1 MRIIAG
7 RFKGKKITAPKK
19 LATPKKITAPKTN
32 EIRPTSDRLRESIFN
47 ILSNKFNNDF
57 SHLRVLDLFAG
68 TGALG
73 IEAISR
79 GAQSVVFVDDGIEAR
94 SLLRQNIENFAI
106 AGEAKLLKR
115 SAIDLS
121 KNEKFAPFNLIF
133 LDPPYGKGLSEK
145 ALLNASENGWIE
157 KNATIILEEKAGIDL
172 ELPSDFTLLEKRKYG
187 GSEIYFL
194 QY

>member
-7 RFKGKKITAPKK
+7 RFKGKK
-19 LATPKKITAPKTN
+19 LATLKTD

-47 ILSNKFNNDF
+47 ILASKFNNDF

-79 GAQSVVFVDDGIEAR
+79 GAQSVVFVDDGVEAR

-115 SAIDLS
+115 SAINLG

-145 ALLNASENGWIE
+145 ALLCASENGWLE
-157 KNATIILEEKAGIDL
+157 KTATIILEEKAGIDL
-172 ELPSDFTLLEKRKYG
+172 ELSSDFTVLEKRKYG
-187 GSEIYFL
+187 GSEIYIL